1 MTTTSNMSETNASTL
16 GQRGPTQ
23 NFRITSYSLKVM
35 GRPNLHTQKKNIQP
49 NMAKFETSAA
59 EI

>member
-1 MTTTSNMSETNASTL
+1 MSETNASTL

-23 NFRITSYSLKVM
+23 NFRITFYSLKVM
-35 GRPNLHTQKKNIQP
+35 GRPNLHTKKNIQP